1 MAYYIMDN
9 IWHDQSGPGWKTK
22 MKERN
27 FVEQV
32 IQANHSA
39 AARLT
44 GAAGNSSFRLPSLV
58 PV

>member
-1 MAYYIMDN
+1 
-9 IWHDQSGPGWKTK
+9 

-44 GAAGNSSFRLPSLV
+44 GAAGNSSFRLPSIV
-58 PV
+58 PVGPVQKLGHTESLV

>member
-1 MAYYIMDN
+1 MDN
-9 IWHDQSGPGWKTK
+9 IWHDQSGPDWKTK